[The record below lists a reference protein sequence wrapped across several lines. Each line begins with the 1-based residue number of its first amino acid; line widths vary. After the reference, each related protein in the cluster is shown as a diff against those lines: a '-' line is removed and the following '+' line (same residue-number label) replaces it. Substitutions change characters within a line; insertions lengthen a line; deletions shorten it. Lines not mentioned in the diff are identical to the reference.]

1 MVHTVDRDDD
11 LVDVLLV
18 GSAGSIA
25 SDASGELRAEAVHPQ
40 PDRLPADD
48 DAPLGQQ
55 VFDVGRA
62 QREAMAGPDRAGDH
76 LAGKAASPSGE
87 AGSDACSCHPA
98 TAGFSA
104 DQFGSALGGDIA
116 GDGVGRLVF
125 TILAA
130 VAEAERD
137 RIRERTRTTK
147 QDQKKRGRYL
157 GGPVPFGFS
166 IDADGFLEER
176 ADCAALVDEIRRRA
190 AAG

>member
-1 MVHTVDRDDD
+1 
-11 LVDVLLV
+11 
-18 GSAGSIA
+18 
-25 SDASGELRAEAVHPQ
+25 
-40 PDRLPADD
+40 
-48 DAPLGQQ
+48 
-55 VFDVGRA
+55 
-62 QREAMAGPDRAGDH
+62 
-76 LAGKAASPSGE
+76 
-87 AGSDACSCHPA
+87 
-98 TAGFSA
+98 
-104 DQFGSALGGDIA
+104 
-116 GDGVGRLVF
+116 LVF